1 MTVLFALLVTIGLCL
16 TAPEVINLARR
27 SRGRLLSR
35 RVRNCVA
42 IARERQG
49 VSPERL
55 KQEARTA
62 PWLAR
67 LILEEACRQGDLYE
81 APDGQYYVCRRQRLD
96 SR

>member
-1 MTVLFALLVTIGLCL
+1 MTAVFILLVAIGLCL
-16 TAPEVINLARR
+16 SAPETINLARR
-27 SRGRLLSR
+27 SRGRLLR
-35 RVRNCVA
+35 GRVRSCIA
-42 IARERQG
+42 IAREKEG

-67 LILEEACRQGDLYE
+67 LILQEACRQGDLYE
-81 APDGQYYVCRRQRLD
+81 APDGQYYVCRRESRD